1 MATDAE
7 ELAAIKTL
15 AIARLKELLASPKPS
30 YNVDGQSV
38 SWNEYHRML
47 VEQIKSI
54 DEILGADEPFEIH
67 TQGYT

>member
-30 YNVDGQSV
+30 YNVDGQSF
-38 SWNEYHRML
+38 SWNEYQRML